1 MKEICQKFDIPLF
14 LDACRF
20 AENAWLIRQRE
31 DCYQNVDVKDIVK
44 EFSSLADGM
53 TMSAKKDPSCNIGGW
68 LAMNNSDWAET
79 CTNMQ
84 ILTEGFPTYGGLAG
98 RIFPKK
104 VIMVLKEYCLE
115 KREQFLDCGCR
126 S

>member
-1 MKEICQKFDIPLF
+1 M
-14 LDACRF
+14 RF
-20 AENAWLIRQRE
+20 THQETLKIFPVL
-31 DCYQNVDVKDIVK
+31 NVKINVFGYIYVHVV
-44 EFSSLADGM
+44 S
-53 TMSAKKDPSCNIGGW
+53 P

-104 VIMVLKEYCLE
+104 SDHGPQGILP
-115 KREQFLDCGCR
+115 
-126 S
+126 